1 VTLPSWRSTVAIG
14 LVLLLVA
21 VGRAWSE
28 FDPDNVFR
36 LVYAG
41 GLVVTLVAIGALA
54 VGMRRRIG

>member
-1 VTLPSWRSTVAIG
+1 MLTTVAIG